1 MLDAIFRLLFNYRP
15 VVFQQGEFRFV
26 PSTGAYIA
34 AVVVV
39 AAIAIT
45 FLTYRRTR
53 SEGPTRHRAV
63 LAAIRLATLLLV
75 STVAALPV
83 YSPESL
89 ARYFRLDWQVVPSS
103 GGPTLEGYVYNQ
115 TDMLATQMQLNI
127 EELDSAGNV
136 TGKTGTWVIGE
147 VPPGLAATAASM
159 VEGATA

>member
-1 MLDAIFRLLFNYRP
+1 MRKMWTVLL
-15 VVFQQGEFRFV
+15 
-26 PSTGAYIA
+26 
-34 AVVVV
+34 
-39 AAIAIT
+39 
-45 FLTYRRTR
+45 
-53 SEGPTRHRAV
+53 
-63 LAAIRLATLLLV
+63 LAPLLLV
-75 STVAALPV
+75 STVAALPI

-147 VPPGLAATAASM
+147 VPPGNRSFFSARVHQAASYR
-159 VEGATA
+159 VAVQSFSWLDKNVGN